1 VYDAAGGVYMHA
13 AEAIAVATTRRTT
26 TGKGGAANLIG
37 DIKAKLGGGGSNWF
51 DWVWIGG
58 AAVAVLAVM
67 FGSFTSIE
75 PGQVAVRVNN
85 LTGGQ
90 LTITQPGLV
99 TRLPFGIHTVYVL
112 TASPQTFSMHGVK
125 QTDDL
130 NVGELTV
137 RASDGSNFHFQDTT
151 IIFQINGDE
160 AAKVIRDGGEERGFL
175 KWMPPYARSVL
186 RDEFGKE
193 STISVSNPATFG
205 EATERAKTRLNETLG
220 AHGLTVTQIVTPRP
234 QFNDEYEKLIEERN
248 SLGNQLEVIKSNLA
262 AAQTTR
268 DRKLAE
274 VNRDQNRLIQEK
286 RTELESGLATAVAE
300 QANNTREADTYKIA
314 AIGQGQAERSAA
326 VQQAQQLRGQLDAE
340 YRGRKA
346 EIDAFRTQPVER
358 VMERLGERLKGVT
371 IAIQPWANDA
381 APSRVQV
388 QQIGAIQ

>member
-1 VYDAAGGVYMHA
+1 MYDAAAGVYMHT
-13 AEAIAVATTRRTT
+13 AEAIVVATSRRTT
-26 TGKGGAANLIG
+26 GNGGAAGLIG
-37 DIKAKLGGGGSNWF
+37 DIKAKIGGGGSKWF

-58 AAVAVLAVM
+58 ATVAVLAVM

-75 PGQVAVRVNN
+75 PGQVAVRINN

-99 TRLPFGIHTVYVL
+99 TRLPFGIHDVYVL
-112 TASPQTFSMHGVK
+112 DASPQTFSMHGAK

-151 IIFQINGDE
+151 IIFQINGDD
-160 AAKVIRDGGEERGFL
+160 ATTVIRDAGEEKGYL
-175 KWMPPYARSVL
+175 KWMRPYVRSIL

-205 EATERAKTRLNETLG
+205 EATERAKTRLNDTLG
-220 AHGLTVTQIVTPRP
+220 AHGVRVTQIVTPRP
-234 QFNDEYEKLIEERN
+234 QFNDDYEKLIEERN
-248 SLGNQLEVIKSNLA
+248 SLGNQLEVIKSNLSA
-262 AAQTTR
+262 ALTTR

-286 RTELESGLATAVAE
+286 RTELESGLASVVAE

-326 VQQAQQLRGQLDAE
+326 AQQAVQLRGQLDAE
-340 YRGRKA
+340 YRSRKA

-371 IAIQPWANDA
+371 IAIQPWAGDA
-381 APSRVQV
+381 APSRIEVE
-388 QQIGAIQ
+388 QIGAAQ

>member
-1 VYDAAGGVYMHA
+1 M
-13 AEAIAVATTRRTT
+13 
-26 TGKGGAANLIG
+26 IG
-37 DIKAKLGGGGSNWF
+37 DLKAKMRGGGGWM

-58 AAVAVLAVM
+58 ATVVVLTVVL
-67 FGSFTSIE
+67 GSFTSID

-85 LTGGQ
+85 VTGGQ
-90 LTITQPGLV
+90 LTVTQPGLI
-99 TRLPFGIHTVYVL
+99 TRLPFGIHTVHVL
-112 TASPQTFSMHGVK
+112 EASPQTFAMHGSK
-125 QTDDL
+125 STDDL
-130 NVGELTV
+130 TVGELTV

-151 IIFQINGDE
+151 IIFQMNGDE
-160 AAKVIRDGGEERGFL
+160 AAKVIRDAGTERGYVR
-175 KWMPPYARSVL
+175 WMRPYARAIL

-193 STISVSNPATFG
+193 STISVSNPAQFG
-205 EATERAKTRLNETLG
+205 QATERAKSRLNELLG

-234 QFNDEYEKLIEERN
+234 QFTEEYEKLIEERN
-248 SLGNQLEVIKSNLA
+248 SAGNQLEVIKSNLG

-286 RTELESGLATAVAE
+286 RTELESALATALAE

-314 AIGQGQAERSAA
+314 AIGQGQAVRSAA
-326 VQQAQQLRGQLDAE
+326 TQQATELRGQLDAE

-371 IAIQPWANDA
+371 ISIQPWANDA
-381 APSRVQV
+381 APSRVELE
-388 QQIGAIQ
+388 QIAGTP

>member
-1 VYDAAGGVYMHA
+1 MSGGKRWMD
-13 AEAIAVATTRRTT
+13 
-26 TGKGGAANLIG
+26 L
-37 DIKAKLGGGGSNWF
+37 L
-51 DWVWIGG
+51 WIGG
-58 AAVAVLAVM
+58 ASVVVLTVM
-67 FGSFTSIE
+67 LGSFTSID

-85 LTGGQ
+85 ITGGQ
-90 LTITQPGLV
+90 LTVTQPGLI

-112 TASPQTFSMHGVK
+112 DASPQTFSMHGNK

-151 IIFQINGDE
+151 IIFQMMGDQAE
-160 AAKVIRDGGEERGFL
+160 AVIRDGGVERGYL
-175 KWMPPYARSVL
+175 RWMRPYARAIL

-193 STISVSNPATFG
+193 STISVSNPAKFG
-205 EATERAKTRLNETLG
+205 EATERAKSRLNELLEE
-220 AHGLTVTQIVTPRP
+220 HGVMVTQIVTPRP
-234 QFNDEYEKLIEERN
+234 QFTDDYEKLIEERN
-248 SLGNQLEVIKSNLA
+248 SAGNQLEVIKSNLA

-286 RTELESGLATAVAE
+286 RTELESGLATALAE

-314 AIGQGQAERSAA
+314 AIGQGQAMRSAA
-326 VQQAQQLRGQLDAE
+326 TQQAQELRGQLDAQ
-340 YRGRKA
+340 YRSRKS

-371 IAIQPWANDA
+371 ISIQPWANDA
-381 APSRVQV
+381 APSRVEV
-388 QQIGAIQ
+388 EQIAGNP

>member
-1 VYDAAGGVYMHA
+1 VHVHVAEDALATIKRPGAGGG
-13 AEAIAVATTRRTT
+13 T
-26 TGKGGAANLIG
+26 GAANLIG
-37 DIKAKLGGGGSNWF
+37 DLKARMSGGKRWM
-51 DWVWIGG
+51 DLLWIGG
-58 AAVAVLAVM
+58 ASVVVLTVM
-67 FGSFTSIE
+67 LGSFTSID

-85 LTGGQ
+85 ITGGQ
-90 LTITQPGLV
+90 LTVTQPGLI

-112 TASPQTFSMHGVK
+112 DASPQTFSMHGNK

-151 IIFQINGDE
+151 IIFQMMGDQAE
-160 AAKVIRDGGEERGFL
+160 AVIRDGGVERGYL
-175 KWMPPYARSVL
+175 RWMRPYARAIL

-193 STISVSNPATFG
+193 STISVSNPAKFG
-205 EATERAKTRLNETLG
+205 EATERAKSRLNELLEE
-220 AHGLTVTQIVTPRP
+220 HGVMVTQIVTPRP
-234 QFNDEYEKLIEERN
+234 QFTDDYEKLIEERN
-248 SLGNQLEVIKSNLA
+248 SAGNQLEVIKSNLA

-286 RTELESGLATAVAE
+286 RTELESGLATALAE

-314 AIGQGQAERSAA
+314 AIGQGQAMRSAA
-326 VQQAQQLRGQLDAE
+326 TQQAQELRGQLDAQ
-340 YRGRKA
+340 YRSRKS

-371 IAIQPWANDA
+371 ISIQPWANDA
-381 APSRVQV
+381 APSRVEV
-388 QQIGAIQ
+388 EQIAGNP